1 VIDAYLIT
9 GLSSAAVAV
18 LWVYYVRALE
28 ARRHTLAGCIDAA
41 LLGLGGALVLTYTRE
56 PWALV
61 WVCLGGGLGTY
72 AASRWVR

>member
-1 VIDAYLIT
+1 VTESHAVA
-9 GLSSAAVAV
+9 GLASAALAV

-28 ARRHTLAGCIDAA
+28 ARRHTLAGAIDAA

-56 PWALV
+56 PWALA